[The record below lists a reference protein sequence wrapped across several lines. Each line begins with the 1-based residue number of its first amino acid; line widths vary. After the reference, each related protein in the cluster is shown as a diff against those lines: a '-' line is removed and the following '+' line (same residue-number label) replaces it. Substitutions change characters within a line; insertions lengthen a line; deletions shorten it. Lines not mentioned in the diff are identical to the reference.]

1 MKKRKV
7 VLITGG
13 SGLIGRRLTEI
24 LNSAGYSVRILSR
37 RRVLVPGARVFLW
50 DHRLGTIEEGALDDI
65 SIIIHLAGTNIGAER
80 WNEKG
85 KKSIIESRV
94 GSARFIHREIS
105 ERGITPDLFISASA
119 TGYYGAETTDRIFTE
134 DDPPGTGFAS
144 LTTQIWEE
152 EANSFSN
159 VAGRTAIVR
168 TGIVLSSSGGML
180 QRIIPTV
187 KMHFSPLFGNGD
199 QWMPWI
205 HIDDIA
211 AVYLRII
218 EDESLNG
225 IINGVSPFPVTYDT
239 LVRGLSEVMG
249 MRVFSPPTPEFLWKL
264 IFREKAGILLY
275 GSRVSA
281 EKLLNSGFS
290 FSFPDLQEAL
300 SDLLH

>member
-1 MKKRKV
+1 MTNRKV

-13 SGLIGRRLTEI
+13 SGLIGRRLTET
-24 LNSAGYSVRILSR
+24 LNRAGYSVRVLSR
-37 RRVLVPGARVFLW
+37 RRVLIPGARVFLW
-50 DHRLGTIEEGALDDI
+50 DHRSGTIEEGALDDI
-65 SIIIHLAGTNIGAER
+65 NVLIHLAGTNIGSER
-80 WNEKG
+80 WNKKG

-94 GSARFIHREIS
+94 GSARFLHREII

-134 DDPPGTGFAS
+134 ADPPGTGFAS

-152 EANSFSN
+152 EANSFSTLA
-159 VAGRTAIVR
+159 VRTAIVR

-180 QRIIPTV
+180 QRIIPTL
-187 KMHFSPLFGNGD
+187 KMRFSPLFGSGD

-205 HIDDIA
+205 HIDDISSI
-211 AVYLRII
+211 YLRII

-239 LVRGLSEVMG
+239 LVKELSQVMG
-249 MRVFSPPTPEFLWKL
+249 IQVFSPPTPEFLWKL
-264 IFREKAGILLY
+264 IFGEKADILLY

-281 EKLLNSGFS
+281 EKLLKSGFR
-290 FSFPDLQEAL
+290 FSFPELPDAL
-300 SDLLH
+300 ADLLH